1 LAVSLGLSLG
11 LPALSKNIK
20 DNKKMLKFMKKFRLL
35 KATRQSTEY
44 SCGASA
50 LQAVL
55 SYWGKDLDED
65 ELMRLLHT
73 SPETGTY
80 PEDIVRVARELGF
93 EAEVI
98 ENLTLDEVE
107 KSTKKGNPVIICG
120 QAWISREEAE
130 KAVTDDWEDGH
141 YVVILAVDKEH
152 VYLEDPFV
160 RLGKGFMPRQAFEEH
175 WHNIGRKTLAGTSTQ
190 MHLGIFIRGEKPAKA
205 QSYEQIDSTKLDFSN
220 IAPLHLA
227 FFLFKGE
234 LLPYDIMQEV
244 RPLFESGF
252 IRPAAFLV
260 LRKDKE
266 GRLSAMEGGNLQ
278 EEEEIIEINALL
290 AMLAGLRLGSEE
302 SSKARAQDAMK
313 AASGGDFGLQMKDIL
328 RMGEELPKDSSAMIF
343 IIEHLWG
350 KKFRDILSK
359 YGGVLVSQQI
369 ITADKLAALG
379 KIVGES

>member
-1 LAVSLGLSLG
+1 
-11 LPALSKNIK
+11 
-20 DNKKMLKFMKKFRLL
+20 MKKFRLL

-55 SYWGKDLDED
+55 SYWGKDLNED
-65 ELMRLLHT
+65 ELMKVLHT
-73 SPETGTY
+73 TPETGTY

-93 EAEVI
+93 EAEVK
-98 ENLTLDEVE
+98 ENLTLNEVE
-107 KSTKKGNPVIICG
+107 KSTKKGNPVIVLG

-152 VYLEDPFV
+152 VYFEDPYV
-160 RLGKGFMPRQAFEEH
+160 RMGKGFFPRQAFEEH
-175 WHNIGRKTLAGTSTQ
+175 WHNIGGKTPAGTSKQ
-190 MHLGIFIRGEKPAKA
+190 MHVGIFIRGEKPAKA

-220 IAPLHLA
+220 LAPLHIA
-227 FFLFKGE
+227 FTTFKGQI
-234 LLPYDIMQEV
+234 LPYDIMQEV
-244 RPLFESGF
+244 RPIFESDL

-266 GRLSAMEGGNLQ
+266 GRLSAVEGGNLQ
-278 EEEEIIEINALL
+278 EEEEVIEINALL

-302 SSKARAQDAMK
+302 SLKARAQDAEK
-313 AASGGDFGLQMKDIL
+313 AASGGDFGLPMKDIL
-328 RMGEELPKDSSAMIF
+328 RMGEELPKDSSAIIF
-343 IIEHLWG
+343 ILEHIWG
-350 KKFRDILSK
+350 KKFKDILSK

-379 KIVGES
+379 KIAKEP